1 MTMYMVPRLLFSF
14 NHDENYCSL
23 LNCHYPI
30 FFGTELLVNRAA
42 RIKHLNGWWFS
53 KLAIFL
59 SWMTDDKSLRISVT
73 IMLFTQHAWIYFFS
87 KKKRTVSLISFVDKI
102 VCNSW
107 VVVSTTIYIELSTI
121 KMTARLNILGIY
133 II

>member
-1 MTMYMVPRLLFSF
+1 M
-14 NHDENYCSL
+14 
-23 LNCHYPI
+23 
-30 FFGTELLVNRAA
+30 
-42 RIKHLNGWWFS
+42 
-53 KLAIFL
+53 AIFL

>member
-1 MTMYMVPRLLFSF
+1 MINLYVSRLQSC
-14 NHDENYCSL
+14 YSRSMRG
-23 LNCHYPI
+23 YI
-30 FFGTELLVNRAA
+30 FF
-42 RIKHLNGWWFS
+42 
-53 KLAIFL
+53 
-59 SWMTDDKSLRISVT
+59 
-73 IMLFTQHAWIYFFS
+73 Q